1 MRYTSDL
8 VNSIPPSGIR
18 KFFDIASEMKNIIS
32 LSVGEPDFVT
42 PWDVREAAIMAIER
56 GMTHYTSNKG
66 LQELREQICVYMANR
81 FELKY
86 NPKDIL
92 ITVGAS
98 EAIDIAVRA
107 IVNPGEEVII
117 PAPSYVSYAP
127 CVTIA
132 GGKPV
137 IVNTKVEDNFVLTP
151 EELDKVITDK
161 TKAIILPYPNNPT
174 GAIMKRDELA
184 KLVNYLENKDI
195 IIISDEIYA
204 ELTYGSRHVSIASFR
219 SIKDKVILINGF
231 SKAFAMTGWRVGYVA
246 ANEEILDAMLKIH
259 QYTMLCAA
267 SISQM
272 AALEAL
278 KLNSGN
284 GYKTID
290 NMTSQYDMRRK
301 KLYKAFNEMGLTCF
315 EPKGAFYLFP
325 SIEKTGMTSEE
336 FCTKLLY
343 EQGVA
348 IVPGTAF
355 GDSGEGFVRCSY
367 AASMKNIDKAIV
379 KIGQFVADHTGA

>member
-1 MRYTSDL
+1 MRKYTSDL

-18 KFFDIASEMKNIIS
+18 KFFDIASEMKNVIS

-42 PWDVREAAIMAIER
+42 PWNVREAAILAIER

-66 LQELREQICVYMANR
+66 LSELREQICIYLANR

-86 NPKDIL
+86 KEKDIL

-98 EAIDIAVRA
+98 EAIDLAVRA
-107 IVNPGEEVII
+107 VVNPGEEVII
-117 PAPSYVSYAP
+117 PTPSYVSYAP

-132 GGKPV
+132 QGVPV

-151 EELDKVITDK
+151 QELDKVITPK

-174 GAIMKRDELA
+174 GAVMKKEELSR
-184 KLVNYLENKDI
+184 LVNYLEDKDI

-204 ELTYGSRHVSIASFR
+204 ELTYGSRHVSIASYP
-219 SIKDKVILINGF
+219 SIKDRVILINGF
-231 SKAFAMTGWRVGYVA
+231 SKAFAMTGWRVGFVA
-246 ANEEILDAMLKIH
+246 ANDEIMDAMTKIH
-259 QYTMLCAA
+259 QYTMLCAS

-278 KLNSGN
+278 TLNAGN
-284 GYKTID
+284 GYQTIE
-290 NMTSQYDMRRK
+290 NMASQYDMRRK
-301 KLYKAFNEMGLTCF
+301 KLYKAFNEMGLHCF

-325 SIEKTGMTSEE
+325 SIKTTCMSSEE

-355 GDSGEGFVRCSY
+355 GASGEGFVRCSY
-367 AASMKNIDKAIV
+367 AASMKNIDKAIG
-379 KIGQFVADHTGA
+379 KISQFVADHT

>member
-1 MRYTSDL
+1 MSKYTSDL

-18 KFFDIASEMKNIIS
+18 KFFDIASEMKNVIS

-42 PWDVREAAIMAIER
+42 PWNVREAAILAIER

-66 LQELREQICVYMANR
+66 MAELREQICVYLANR
-81 FELKY
+81 FSLKY
-86 NPKDIL
+86 NEKDIL

-98 EAIDIAVRA
+98 EAIDLAVRA
-107 IVNPGEEVII
+107 VVNPGEEVII

-132 GGKPV
+132 QGVPV
-137 IVNTKVEDNFVLTP
+137 IVDTKVEDDFVLTP
-151 EELDKVITDK
+151 EELDKVITPK

-174 GAIMKRDELA
+174 GAVMKKDELS
-184 KLVNYLENKDI
+184 KLVNYLEDKDI

-204 ELTYGSRHVSIASFR
+204 ELTYGSRHVSIATYR

-231 SKAFAMTGWRVGYVA
+231 SKAFAMTGWRVGFVA
-246 ANEEILDAMLKIH
+246 ANEEIMEAMTKIH
-259 QYTMLCAA
+259 QYTMLCAS

-278 KLNSGN
+278 TLNASN
-284 GYKTID
+284 GYQTIE

-315 EPKGAFYLFP
+315 EPRGAFYLFP
-325 SIEKTGMTSEE
+325 SIKSTGMTSEE

-367 AASMKNIDKAIV
+367 AASMKNIDKAIA
-379 KIGQFVADHTGA
+379 KINQFVADHK

>member
-1 MRYTSDL
+1 MRKYTSDL

-18 KFFDIASEMKNIIS
+18 KFFDIASEMKNVIS

-42 PWDVREAAIMAIER
+42 PWNVREAAILAIER

-66 LQELREQICVYMANR
+66 LSELREQICIYLANR

-86 NPKDIL
+86 KEKDIL

-98 EAIDIAVRA
+98 EAIDLAVRA
-107 IVNPGEEVII
+107 VVNPGEEVII

-132 GGKPV
+132 QGVPV

-151 EELDKVITDK
+151 QELDKVITPK

-174 GAIMKRDELA
+174 GAVMKKEELSR
-184 KLVNYLENKDI
+184 LVNYLEDKDI

-204 ELTYGSRHVSIASFR
+204 ELTYGSRHVSIASYP
-219 SIKDKVILINGF
+219 SIKDRVILINGF
-231 SKAFAMTGWRVGYVA
+231 SKAFAMTGWRVGFVA
-246 ANEEILDAMLKIH
+246 ANDEIMDAMTKIH
-259 QYTMLCAA
+259 QYTMLCAS

-278 KLNSGN
+278 TLNAGN
-284 GYKTID
+284 GYQTIE
-290 NMTSQYDMRRK
+290 NMASQYDMRRK
-301 KLYKAFNEMGLTCF
+301 KLYKAFNEMGLHCF

-325 SIEKTGMTSEE
+325 SIKTTCMSSEE

-355 GDSGEGFVRCSY
+355 GASGEGFVRCSY
-367 AASMKNIDKAIV
+367 AASMKNIDKAIG
-379 KIGQFVADHTGA
+379 KISQFVADHT

>member
-8 VNSIPPSGIR
+8 INSIPPSGIR
-18 KFFDIASEMKNIIS
+18 KFFDIASEMKNVIS

-42 PWDVREAAIMAIER
+42 PWNVREAAIMAIER

-66 LQELREQICVYMANR
+66 LQELREQICIYMANR

-98 EAIDIAVRA
+98 EAIDLAVRA
-107 IVNPGEEVII
+107 IINPGEEVII

-137 IVNTKVEDNFVLTP
+137 IVDTNVEDNFVLTP
-151 EELDKVITDK
+151 EELDKVITEN
-161 TKAIILPYPNNPT
+161 TKAVILPYPNNPT
-174 GAIMKRDELA
+174 GAIMKKDELSR
-184 KLVNYLENKDI
+184 LVNYLEDKDI

-204 ELTYGSRHVSIASFR
+204 ELTYGSRHVSIASYR

-231 SKAFAMTGWRVGYVA
+231 SKAFAMTGWRVGFVA
-246 ANEEILDAMLKIH
+246 ANEEIMDAMTKIH
-259 QYTMLCAA
+259 QYTMLCAS

-278 KLNSGN
+278 KLNGGN
-284 GYKTID
+284 GYQTIEH
-290 NMTSQYDMRRK
+290 MTAQYDMRRK
-301 KLYKAFNEMGLTCF
+301 KLFKAFNEMGLTCY

-325 SIEKTGMTSEE
+325 CIKKTGMTSDE
-336 FCTKLLY
+336 FCTGLLY

-348 IVPGTAF
+348 LVPGTAF
-355 GDSGEGFVRCSY
+355 GESGEGFVRCSY

-379 KIGQFVADHTGA
+379 KIGQFVDKHNAG

>member
-1 MRYTSDL
+1 MSYTSNL

-18 KFFDIASEMKNIIS
+18 KFFDIASEMKNVIS

-42 PWDVREAAIMAIER
+42 PWNVREAAILATER
-56 GMTHYTSNKG
+56 GMTHYTSNSG
-66 LQELREQICVYMANR
+66 MPELREQICVYLANR

-86 NPKDIL
+86 TPKDIL

-98 EAIDIAVRA
+98 EAIDLALRA
-107 IVNPGEEVII
+107 IVNPGEEVIV

-127 CVTIA
+127 CVTLV

-137 IVNTKVEDNFVLTP
+137 IVNTKVEDNFIVTP
-151 EELDKVITDK
+151 EELDKVITPN
-161 TKAIILPYPNNPT
+161 TKALILPYPNNPT
-174 GAIMKRDELA
+174 GAIMKRDELSR
-184 KLVNYLENKDI
+184 LVNYLEDKDI

-204 ELTYGSRHVSIASFR
+204 ELTYGSRHVSIASYR

-231 SKAFAMTGWRVGYVA
+231 SKAFAMTGWRVGFVA
-246 ANEEILDAMLKIH
+246 ANEEIMSAMLKIH
-259 QYTMLCAA
+259 QYTILCAS
-267 SISQM
+267 SISQI

-278 KLNSGN
+278 KQNAAN
-284 GYKTID
+284 GYQTVEQ
-290 NMTSQYDMRRK
+290 MCSQYNMRRI
-301 KLYKAFNEMGLTCF
+301 KLYNAFNEMGLTCF

-325 SIEKTGMTSEE
+325 SIKKTGMTSEE
-336 FCTKLLY
+336 FCTKLIY
-343 EQGVA
+343 EQEVA

-379 KIGQFVADHTGA
+379 KIGQFVKDHCKE

>member
-1 MRYTSDL
+1 MKNYTSDL
-8 VNSIPPSGIR
+8 INSIPPSGIR
-18 KFFDIASEMKNIIS
+18 KFFDIASEMKNVIS

-42 PWDVREAAIMAIER
+42 PWNVREAAIMAIER
-56 GMTHYTSNKG
+56 GMTHYTSNAG
-66 LQELREQICVYMANR
+66 ISELREQICIYLANR

-86 NPKDIL
+86 NTKDIL

-98 EAIDIAVRA
+98 EAIDLAVRA
-107 IVNPGEEVII
+107 VINPGEEVII

-127 CVTIA
+127 CVTLA
-132 GGKPV
+132 HGVPV
-137 IVNTKVEDNFVLTP
+137 VVNTKVEDNFVLTP
-151 EELDKVITDK
+151 EELDKVITPK

-174 GAIMKRDELA
+174 GAMMKRDELSR
-184 KLVNYLENKDI
+184 LVNYLEDKEI
-195 IIISDEIYA
+195 VIISDEIYA
-204 ELTYGSRHVSIASFR
+204 ELTYGSRHVSIASYR

-231 SKAFAMTGWRVGYVA
+231 SKAFAMTGWRVGFVA
-246 ANEEILDAMLKIH
+246 ANEDILSAMTKIH
-259 QYTMLCAA
+259 QYTMLCA
-267 SISQM
+267 STISQM

-278 KLNSGN
+278 KLNAGN
-284 GYKTID
+284 GYQTIE

-325 SIEKTGMTSEE
+325 DIRKTGMTSEE
-336 FCTKLLY
+336 FCTNLLY

-367 AASMKNIDKAIV
+367 AASMKNIDKAIA
-379 KIGQFVADHTGA
+379 KISQFVSKH